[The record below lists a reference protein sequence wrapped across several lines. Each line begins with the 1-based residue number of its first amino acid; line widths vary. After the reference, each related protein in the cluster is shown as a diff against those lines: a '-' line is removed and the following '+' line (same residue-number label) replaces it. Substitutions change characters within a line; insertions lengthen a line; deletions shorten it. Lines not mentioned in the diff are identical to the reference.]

1 MWALVSTF
9 IDIAIHRR
17 GPEDVPASR
26 FLFGLV
32 LICYLIAGLIYTSLL
47 YPFSDA
53 MLGVAVA
60 ALWLLS
66 FLGLTLWV
74 MGKAARF
81 LQTATAYIG
90 VDTLLTLLQL
100 PLPQW
105 IKQDPGAE
113 ASMPVLV
120 FVWFFLSLIW
130 SLEVFSYILSRT
142 LQVAYWN
149 AVLLVIFY
157 FLVQQIVLANLLPEL
172 PS

>member
-1 MWALVSTF
+1 VWALVSTF
-9 IDIAIHRR
+9 IDIAIHKRE
-17 GPEDVPASR
+17 PKDVPASR

-32 LICYLIAGLIYTSLL
+32 LTCYLIAGLIYTSML

-53 MLGVAVA
+53 LFGVAVA
-60 ALWLLS
+60 ALWLFT

-74 MGKAARF
+74 TGKSERF

-100 PLPQW
+100 PLPHW

-113 ASMPVLV
+113 PSMPVLV

-130 SLEVFSYILSRT
+130 SLEVFSYILSRS

-157 FLVQQIVLANLLPEL
+157 FLVQQVVLSNLLPEL
-172 PS
+172 AS